1 MNLATWHGRA
11 EVNLLLFEYALKGKS
26 CRFASMWI
34 ACIKKCDELLNL
46 HLYMQVYI
54 SSATINLR

>member
-11 EVNLLLFEYALKGKS
+11 EVNLLLLEYALKGKS

-34 ACIKKCDELLNL
+34 ASIKKCDELLNL
-46 HLYMQVYI
+46 HLYM
-54 SSATINLR
+54 